1 MLDEMKLVNR
11 RVYGFFKILFNKKCG
26 KWFNHKIVNKRGF
39 GYRCKYCDKTKRNCR
54 LENGRGK

>member
-1 MLDEMKLVNR
+1 MD
-11 RVYGFFKILFNKKCG
+11 FFKILFNKKCG
-26 KWFNHKIVNKRGF
+26 KRFNHKIVNKRGF